1 MTGRTSTDIISQGIL
16 IKAAPETVYDVV
28 SRAEHI
34 AKWFADE
41 VAWGESGDSSELEP
55 VAGARGIFVWRD
67 DAGNMTSTVEA
78 TVVAA
83 DRPSL
88 FSFTWVSPERQRSS
102 SAGSAPVLVEFR
114 INAEA
119 GGTRLVVCESGLDAV
134 DWNEQAKAA
143 YAADHSNGWAGFL
156 PKARA
161 VAESFEAQGSA

>member
-1 MTGRTSTDIISQGIL
+1 MTGRTSTDIISQDIL
-16 IKAAPETVYDVV
+16 IKASPEAVYDVV

-41 VAWGESGDSSELEP
+41 VAWGESGELEP
-55 VAGARGIFVWRD
+55 VAGARGVFLWRD

-78 TVVAA
+78 TVVTA

-88 FSFTWVSPERQRSS
+88 FSFTWVSPERQR

-161 VAESFEAQGSA
+161 VAESFEALGSA